1 LFLEQINLMTT
12 YYFYR
17 YRKRASVCC
26 FVPPLTRGGQ
36 EGFAAVKWALGR
48 DLPPQTPLIPP
59 LSGGKWAND
68 RFHPSC
74 DCLGSDM
81 AHPEGRMDCHSATP
95 ELLTG
100 AMCYAHSF
108 VNLL

>member
-1 LFLEQINLMTT
+1 MAALKEI
-12 YYFYR
+12 FYR
-17 YRKRASVCC
+17 HQKRASVCRS
-26 FVPPLTRGGQ
+26 VPPLTRGGQ
-36 EGFAAVKWALGR
+36 EGFAAVKSAWEVIGR
-48 DLPPQTPLIPP
+48 PQTPLIPP

-68 RFHPSC
+68 RFHPYPC
-74 DCLGSDM
+74 GSFM
-81 AHPEGRMDCHSATP
+81 RLPWQRRGHPEGRMDCHSATP